1 MPAIATDLGV
11 PDSSVQITLTAYTAV
26 FALGQLIHGPLAD
39 SFGRKPILLLGVIFF
54 AMASIVCATT
64 SDVQHLTYAR
74 IAQGFAG
81 AAAAVVIQ
89 AIVRDK
95 FEREDF
101 AKAMSFITLVI
112 TIAPLVAPILGGHL
126 AVWFGWCSIFEVL
139 ALFSGIVIVLVG
151 WQIPETLQRQHR
163 QTWNVRT
170 TTKNYAQLFT
180 NPITIG
186 LMLSSG
192 LAFGGMFAFLTAGA
206 FVYIDLYGLS
216 TDAFGYLFGLNVI
229 AMIMMTTLNGR
240 MVKKIG
246 SHAMLRLALTIQLL
260 GGWLFDGG
268 LWGTVPFVVLF
279 VGTQSTIGSNAM
291 ALLLSNPKTVGTAAS
306 LAGTLRF
313 GMGSLIG
320 ALVAALPNGEA
331 WPMVTVMCLCAVLS
345 VLFYFGLG
353 RKA

>member
-1 MPAIATDLGV
+1 M
-11 PDSSVQITLTAYTAV
+11 
-26 FALGQLIHGPLAD
+26 
-39 SFGRKPILLLGVIFF
+39 
-54 AMASIVCATT
+54 
-64 SDVQHLTYAR
+64 
-74 IAQGFAG
+74 
-81 AAAAVVIQ
+81 
-89 AIVRDK
+89 
-95 FEREDF
+95 
-101 AKAMSFITLVI
+101 
-112 TIAPLVAPILGGHL
+112 
-126 AVWFGWCSIFEVL
+126 
-139 ALFSGIVIVLVG
+139 G

-170 TTKNYAQLFT
+170 TTKNYVQLFT
-180 NPITIG
+180 NPITIS

-192 LAFGGMFAFLTAGA
+192 FAFGGMFAFLTAGA

-246 SHAMLRLALTIQLL
+246 SHAMLQLALTIQLL
-260 GGWLFDGG
+260 AGLGLLVGWLFDGG

-291 ALLLSNPKTVGTAAS
+291 ALLLTNPKTVGTAAS